1 MKNILVTIE
10 INEDSDILIE
20 KASEIAEMCNAKLW
34 IVHIAQ
40 PDPEFAGYEAGPKYI
55 RDFRAGE
62 LREEHRI
69 LGEKE
74 KELNSRGIKTTALL
88 IQGATTTTILEEC
101 RKLDVDM
108 VVIGHHKSSIFYRAF
123 FGSIDSQIIA
133 KSEIPVLVVPV

>member
-10 INEDSDILIE
+10 INEDADILIS
-20 KASEIAEMCNAKLW
+20 KASELAKYCNAKLW

-40 PDPEFAGYEAGPKYI
+40 PDPDFAGYEVGPKYI
-55 RDFRAGE
+55 RDFRASE
-62 LREEHRI
+62 LREEHKI

-74 KELNSRGIKTTALL
+74 KELNKQGIETTALL
-88 IQGATTTTILEEC
+88 IQGATTMTILEEC

-108 VVIGHHKSSIFYRAF
+108 VVIGHHKSSILYRAF
-123 FGSIDSQIIA
+123 FGSIDSQLID